1 LNLGYNN
8 RILAYT
14 TGIMKKTMVIETLSS
29 FDDEFDAEALIERLL
44 FIEKVE
50 KGLNDVN
57 EDRVIDFKDAKQKF
71 FNKWE
76 K

>member
-1 LNLGYNN
+1 
-8 RILAYT
+8 
-14 TGIMKKTMVIETLSS
+14 MKKALVIEILSY

-50 KGLNDVN
+50 NGLRDVK
-57 EDRVIDFKDAKQKF
+57 EGRVVDLNDAKQRF
-71 FNKWE
+71 LDKWQ